1 MIISSKSV
9 VDLNDADSSFLSTDF
24 VRIQIILKIS
34 SKINNYEFC

>member
-9 VDLNDADSSFLSTDF
+9 VDLNDADSSSLSTDF